1 HERRRIGRVAQDE
14 ADDVLPRVAR
24 TALGEGARGAQ
35 RARRDRSGHHAQRG
49 LGDARDRRIALGE
62 GRQRVVGRP
71 LGVQDAAMVPFFDA
85 REKTAARLL
94 DVASALDAGLPP
106 KTALRVDEA
115 DLKDGVAAAVVRAIP
130 GLDDVDLRILEAA
143 ERAGDLSA
151 ALRERAEAKL
161 QHAGV
166 ARDLVRRLAY
176 PAFVLAFA
184 VVLSLWLA
192 SVGQAGFSS
201 KAVTLLAL
209 APLACA
215 AAVVVVVRRA
225 RRDPGFDAARVP
237 LLGAVLRD
245 AAELPYLIA
254 LRGLHAAG
262 VLIADA
268 HATAAAT
275 SGVAHVRAR

>member
-1 HERRRIGRVAQDE
+1 
-14 ADDVLPRVAR
+14 
-24 TALGEGARGAQ
+24 
-35 RARRDRSGHHAQRG
+35 
-49 LGDARDRRIALGE
+49 
-62 GRQRVVGRP
+62 
-71 LGVQDAAMVPFFDA
+71 
-85 REKTAARLL
+85 
-94 DVASALDAGLPP
+94 
-106 KTALRVDEA
+106 
-115 DLKDGVAAAVVRAIP
+115 
-130 GLDDVDLRILEAA
+130 
-143 ERAGDLSA
+143 
-151 ALRERAEAKL
+151 AKL

-237 LLGAVLRD
+237 LLGAGLRD

-275 SGVAHVRAR
+275 SGVAHVRARLAAATEALRRGESLSDALRERAAVCTETLEILGTSERA